1 MQWGKGGLPVENPRP
16 HFADRVLIVGA
27 TWGALAVVALWVSPL
42 PAMLLSLIPLGLG
55 IRSALRAQ
63 ASGKQESFEH
73 VLRRQVSAVA
83 LMMAGSIFAATVW
96 VLRDRVPLWLIP
108 FEVGMLLHYWLLTLS

>member
-1 MQWGKGGLPVENPRP
+1 MPNPRP
-16 HFADRVLIVGA
+16 RFADRVLIVGA
-27 TWGALAVVALWVSPL
+27 TWGALAVVALWAGPL

-63 ASGKQESFEH
+63 ASGKQESYEH

-96 VLRDRVPLWLIP
+96 ALRDRVPLWVIP
-108 FEVGMLLHYWLLTLS
+108 FEMGMLLHYWLLTLS